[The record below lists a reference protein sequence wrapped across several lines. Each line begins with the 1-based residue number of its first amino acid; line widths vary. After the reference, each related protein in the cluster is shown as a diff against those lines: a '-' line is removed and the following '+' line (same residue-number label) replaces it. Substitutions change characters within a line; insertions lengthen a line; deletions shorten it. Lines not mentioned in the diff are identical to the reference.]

1 MQVMQTTQA
10 MSQTAQRMQR
20 TQAMQA
26 IQATL
31 QIRIHPRILTAIL
44 QTQQTATNL
53 SRID

>member
-10 MSQTAQRMQR
+10 MNQTAQRMQR
-20 TQAMQA
+20 IQAM
-26 IQATL
+26 QATL
-31 QIRIHPRILTAIL
+31 QIRIHPRIL

>member
-10 MSQTAQRMQR
+10 MNQTAQRMQR
-20 TQAMQA
+20 IQAM
-26 IQATL
+26 QATL
-31 QIRIHPRILTAIL
+31 QIRIHPRILPAIL